1 MKALRGL
8 AATLPPK
15 GLALAGMTMGL
26 LIAAAPASAQTAN
39 AQAGKRLFM
48 RCQACHST
56 AAGQPNK
63 VGPNLNGFIGKKAA
77 SRPGFRYSPA
87 LTKSNVKWDDKS
99 LNAWLER
106 PSKLVPGT
114 TMAFPG
120 IAKPED
126 RAALIA
132 WLKTATK

>member
-1 MKALRGL
+1 MKARRGP
-8 AATLPPK
+8 AAVPAAI
-15 GLALAGMTMGL
+15 LALTGL
-26 LIAAAPASAQTAN
+26 TLAAAPTPGMAQAAN

-63 VGPNLNGFIGKKAA
+63 VGPNLNGFYGKKAA
-77 SRPGFRYSPA
+77 ARPGFRYSPA
-87 LTKSNVKWDDKS
+87 LTKSAIKWDDRT
-99 LNAWLER
+99 LDAWLAR
-106 PSKLVPGT
+106 PSKVVPGT
-114 TMAFPG
+114 SMVFPG
-120 IAKPED
+120 MPKPEE

>member
-1 MKALRGL
+1 MTLTGL
-8 AATLPPK
+8 
-15 GLALAGMTMGL
+15 TMGL
-26 LIAAAPASAQTAN
+26 FLAVAPASAQTAN

-63 VGPNLNGFIGKKAA
+63 VGPNLNGFFGKKAA
-77 SRPGFRYSPA
+77 SRPGFRFSPA
-87 LTKSNVKWDDKS
+87 LTKSAVKWDDKS

-126 RAALIA
+126 RATLIA